1 MWGSV
6 LKVEAGEKD
15 AIVTNS
21 TTVFN
26 GKMKGLIEEASA
38 VYYKVSNLLLKLEDE
53 KVSLEEKVTTG
64 KEAHNSIKTLEDY
77 LLSVTKEYNIA
88 LKDKKEPKQ
97 ATTAQTQLF

>member
-1 MWGSV
+1 LWGFV
-6 LKVEAGEKD
+6 LKVEAGERD
-15 AIVTNS
+15 TIVQNS
-21 TTVFN
+21 TSIFN

-53 KVSLEEKVTTG
+53 NVSLEEKISTG

-88 LKDKKEPKQ
+88 LKDKKVPEQ
-97 ATTAQTQLF
+97 DTTQTKLF